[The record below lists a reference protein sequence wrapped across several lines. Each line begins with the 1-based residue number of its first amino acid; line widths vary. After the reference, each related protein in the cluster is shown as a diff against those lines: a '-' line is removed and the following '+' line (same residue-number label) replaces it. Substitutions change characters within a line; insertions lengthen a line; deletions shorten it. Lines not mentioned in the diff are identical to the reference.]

1 MAASS
6 NDILSWTNKDPRESQ
21 LYNSFGVAY
30 RFQTN
35 VSANSNSVTVLWRTI
50 RANKEDRVAKLEW
63 SATGGLGR
71 IIIGKNTL
79 PMADL
84 VRPDARVPRAR
95 IFNGPDGN
103 LYRWRPA
110 SNGMDI
116 VLQDMNQNVIAFWH
130 PLNPP
135 SLYQAGEVH
144 GELHFIRTAGAGTVT
159 HPPMMDHVIVT
170 AMLYRFCEMWG
181 I

>member
-30 RFQTN
+30 RFQVRSPFDACEVARRLTASQTN

-71 IIIGKNTL
+71 IIIGKVCSGALSAPIHALTL
-79 PMADL
+79 
-84 VRPDARVPRAR
+84 R
-95 IFNGPDGN
+95 
-103 LYRWRPA
+103 
-110 SNGMDI
+110 
-116 VLQDMNQNVIAFWH
+116 
-130 PLNPP
+130 
-135 SLYQAGEVH
+135 
-144 GELHFIRTAGAGTVT
+144 
-159 HPPMMDHVIVT
+159 
-170 AMLYRFCEMWG
+170 
-181 I
+181 